1 MLKAQV
7 GHHFNSGSLFR
18 FVFHILTQAT
28 KFNESELPSNVESS
42 FNCIKSTVVSTV
54 TDQTNTKADVVE
66 LNVRLMEEKDGRENA
81 E

>member
-1 MLKAQV
+1 MP
-7 GHHFNSGSLFR
+7 FR
-18 FVFHILTQAT
+18 FVFHVLTQAT
-28 KFNESELPSNVESS
+28 KFSESELPSAVESS

-81 E
+81 EYVSNLF